1 MKDKNDWITQGIKI
15 SCKHKEVFTLSLR
28 MAMIQKQKYIVLNI
42 VKSYEKSYK
51 KLRSNT
57 TVDLQQNLITK

>member
-1 MKDKNDWITQGIKI
+1 MNGWITQGMKI
-15 SCKHKEVFTLSLR
+15 SHKHKRRTYPSVGTVTK
-28 MAMIQKQKYIVLNI
+28 QKQKHITLNI
-42 VKSYEKSYK
+42 VKSPPELQK